1 MKEIGYYNGSMG
13 TLNEIQAPISDRAMY
28 FGDGVYDVAFAF
40 DNRIFALDDHLDR
53 FYHSMEMMDMHFH
66 LSRGELTAEIEKCM
80 HAADSDQGL
89 LLYFQAS
96 RGVAKRGHAYPK
108 GVNPSLMIMVTAV
121 NPIDYHTPMKLIT
134 VEDTRFFHCNIK
146 TLNLIPNCM
155 AAQKTAE
162 AGCDE
167 AVLHRGEQL
176 TECAHSSLL
185 ILKEGRLIAPIL
197 NELVLPSISRKHLF
211 ELAAQLGIPTE
222 ARDIS
227 MQEVRNADEVLV
239 CSTTK
244 LCARADIM
252 DGNLIGMKDEVLF
265 HTLQDAYFH
274 KVQDE
279 CGCWPDGNL

>member
-1 MKEIGYYNGSMG
+1 MKEIGYYNGTMG
-13 TLNEIQAPISDRAMY
+13 PLNEIQAPIMDRAMY

-40 DNRIFALDDHLDR
+40 DNRIFALKDHLDR

-66 LSRGELTAEIEKCM
+66 LTREELTEELKKCM
-80 HAADSDQGL
+80 HAADSDKGL

-108 GVNPSLMIMVTAV
+108 NVNPSLMIMVTEV
-121 NPIDYHTPMKLIT
+121 ELIDYHTPMKLNS

-155 AAQKTAE
+155 AAQKSAE

-167 AVLHRGEQL
+167 AILHRGDQL

-185 ILKEGRLIAPIL
+185 ILKDGKLIGPVL
-197 NELVLPSISRKHLF
+197 NELILPSISRKHLF
-211 ELAAQLGIPTE
+211 ELAAELGIPTE
-222 ARDIS
+222 ARNVS
-227 MQEVRNADEVLV
+227 MQEVWDADEVLV

-244 LCARADIM
+244 LCAQVDTI
-252 DGNLIGMKDEVLF
+252 DGKPVGMKDEALF
-265 HTLQDAYFH
+265 HKLQDAYFH
-274 KVQDE
+274 KVEDE